1 MKAFIASALGLL
13 LVIFL
18 ITSGVRWFSAATTS
32 ISIVTPKPGVECA
45 LAVTADG
52 VAISCWQTKP

>member
-1 MKAFIASALGLL
+1 MKVFIASALGVL

-32 ISIVTPKPGVECA
+32 ISTIAPKPGVECV

-52 VAISCWQTKP
+52 VAISCWKTNP